1 MSNSSYAYAEVLDVL
16 ENMENIYVQ
25 KIPEKFISFLND
37 NASKDYKKHVVTTKP
52 LENQNLNEKTLTILA
67 LINLKYWVE
76 SEEHKQELL
85 KKYKENERKEIE
97 KLSQHFDSSSIFEND
112 KNASKTD
119 NKNIISEESENAN
132 LPIERKSA
140 FRRFV
145 DFIKS
150 KIFEN

>member
-16 ENMENIYVQ
+16 ENMEDIYVQ
-25 KIPEKFISFLND
+25 KIPEKFISFLNN

-52 LENQNLNEKTLTILA
+52 LESQGLNEKTLTILA

-85 KKYKENERKEIE
+85 KKYKENEIKEIE
-97 KLSQHFDSSSIFEND
+97 KLSQHFDSSSIFENN
-112 KNASKTD
+112 KNVKETD
-119 NKNIISEESENAN
+119 NKNIVSRESENTN
-132 LPIERKSA
+132 LPIERKTV